1 MIYKNVKKHI
11 CEIINSIIDSHK
23 IQMYLMVLFTILEG
37 VKAASHE
44 KKKHIRCPFEHFHI
58 IMGYH

>member
-11 CEIINSIIDSHK
+11 CEIINSIIDSHN

-44 KKKHIRCPFEHFHI
+44 K
-58 IMGYH
+58 